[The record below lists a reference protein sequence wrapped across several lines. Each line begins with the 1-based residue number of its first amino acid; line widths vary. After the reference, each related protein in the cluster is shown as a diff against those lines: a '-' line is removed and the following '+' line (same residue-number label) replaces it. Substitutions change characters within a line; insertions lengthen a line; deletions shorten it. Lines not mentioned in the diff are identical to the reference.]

1 MRTSWLAPCYTD
13 SVFHEPGE
21 ADMNLTITVGNDV
34 LKRARIRAVKED
46 TSVNAVL
53 RDCLETYAGGT
64 GRKRHAVHRLLMLS
78 ETTGTGRGAA
88 TWTRDEL
95 HER

>member
-1 MRTSWLAPCYTD
+1 MA
-13 SVFHEPGE
+13 
-21 ADMNLTITVGNDV
+21 NLTISVDDEM
-34 LKRARIRAVKED
+34 LKRARIRALEEN

-53 RDCLETYAGGT
+53 GSYLEEYART
-64 GRKRHAVHRLLMLS
+64 DELMRRREEALNTILALASRCHAARN
-78 ETTGTGRGAA
+78 GK

>member
-1 MRTSWLAPCYTD
+1 
-13 SVFHEPGE
+13 
-21 ADMNLTITVGNDV
+21 MNLTISVDNEV
-34 LKRARIRAVKED
+34 LKRARMRALEED

-53 RDCLETYAGGT
+53 RGYLESYAGVPS
-64 GRKRHAVHRLLMLS
+64 RRRDAVNRFLALS
-78 ETTGTGRGAA
+78 DDANTGRGDA

>member
-1 MRTSWLAPCYTD
+1 MT
-13 SVFHEPGE
+13 
-21 ADMNLTITVGNDV
+21 NLTISVDDEV
-34 LKRARIRAVKED
+34 LKRARIRALEED

-53 RDCLETYAGGT
+53 AHFLTVYAQADELRRQRQTALEALLALAEHGQAG
-64 GRKRHAVHRLLMLS
+64 REKR
-78 ETTGTGRGAA
+78 